1 MAVSFPS
8 KVAAPPMPR
17 HAPRRTGPLSIHDCG
32 AFASLARRA
41 ASLDALDRALRATL
55 AAPLREQVRLANLRS
70 GRLLFLA
77 STPAWATRL
86 RLQQNALLAAA
97 RDLGAEA
104 RSLLVRVSPL
114 PQPIVEPERRRH
126 LSPTAAAHL
135 RASAAAS
142 TDPEW
147 RELYDRL
154 AAAADALPDD

>member
-1 MAVSFPS
+1 MSRNA
-8 KVAAPPMPR
+8 PR
-17 HAPRRTGPLSIHDCG
+17 HTGPQDIHACG

-86 RLQQNALLAAA
+86 RLQQNALLETA
-97 RDLGAEA
+97 RGLGMSA
-104 RSLLVRVSPL
+104 RLLAVRVSPL
-114 PQPIVEPERRRH
+114 PQATVEPEPRRQ
-126 LSPTAAAHL
+126 LSPAAAAHL

-142 TDPEW
+142 ADPEW
-147 RELYDRL
+147 RALYDRL
-154 AAAADALPDD
+154 AATADPLPDD

>member
-1 MAVSFPS
+1 MTRNA
-8 KVAAPPMPR
+8 PR
-17 HAPRRTGPLSIHDCG
+17 HTGPQDIHACG

-97 RDLGAEA
+97 RNLGTEA

-114 PQPIVEPERRRH
+114 SPPVVEPERKRK

-142 TDPEW
+142 RDPEW

-154 AAAADALPDD
+154 AATADPLPDD